1 MKKIILL
8 SAALLSFSAYG
19 TAQNDTIGSID
30 FGSPMYDPNEL
41 SINFGDTVIFA
52 LDSQYNAR
60 EVSMQSWANN
70 DPTGLPGG
78 FEVPYGGGTVGIY
91 LLTGTHYFLCT
102 SEPSMK
108 GVIYVLD
115 GTASIHFTAANEP
128 QLYPNP
134 ATQTLF
140 LKMQETASYSVADVT
155 GRTVLSGEP
164 GFSELTAIDVS
175 SLPRGVF
182 VVTVS
187 DGATASRQKVILE

>member
-1 MKKIILL
+1 MKKIILF
-8 SAALLSFSAYG
+8 SASLLSFSAFVA
-19 TAQNDTIGSID
+19 AQNDTIRSTN

-41 SINFGDTVIFA
+41 TINFGDTVIFA

-60 EVSMQSWANN
+60 EVSEENWANN
-70 DPTGLPGG
+70 EPTGLPGG
-78 FEVPYGGGTVGIY
+78 FEVPFGGGTVWVY

-102 SEPSMK
+102 SDPTMK
-108 GVIYVLD
+108 GVINVLN
-115 GTASIHFTAANEP
+115 GTASIHFAAADEP

-140 LKMQETASYSVADVT
+140 LKMQKATSYTVADVT

-175 SLPRGVF
+175 GLPRGLF
-182 VVTVS
+182 IVTVS
-187 DGATASRQKVILE
+187 DGVTESKQKVMLE